1 MLITTFALI
10 TNQAIA
16 GDGVKVRPHIKP
28 IMSGQSF
35 LVGDERYNAL
45 NLGGAAGIKFA
56 QKKSGLKMMGMTRAQ
71 YTRTV
76 SLKDTAGQDLRLGVM
91 AGPWWRVAG
100 VQFGVDAVHNNYS
113 NAAISMPEAY
123 GVNPVASAL
132 IDLRLVNLSVIA
144 GPTYYFGDARQGV
157 NWDGGQYD
165 FPGFGDEF
173 FYKARA
179 GFSLL
184 LLNVGFTYSNR
195 YTAYGV
201 EQMIGFG
208 VGL

>member
-1 MLITTFALI
+1 MLLTTLALI
-10 TNQAIA
+10 TNQAAA

-28 IMSGQSF
+28 ILSGQSF
-35 LVGDERYNAL
+35 MVDDDRYNAL
-45 NLGGAAGIKFA
+45 NIGGAAGVKFS
-56 QKKSGLKMMGMTRAQ
+56 QKKSGLKMMGLTRAQ
-71 YTRTV
+71 YVKTV
-76 SLKDTAGQDLRLGVM
+76 SFGDTTGQDLRVGMM
-91 AGPWWRVAG
+91 AGPWWRIAG
-100 VQFGVDAVHNNYS
+100 VQFGVDAVQNSYS
-113 NAAISMPEAY
+113 NAVVDMPQAF

-132 IDLRLVNLSVIA
+132 IDLRLVNVSLIA
-144 GPTYYFGDARQGV
+144 GPTYYMGDQRQAV
-157 NWDGGQYD
+157 NWDAGQYD

-184 LLNVGFTYSNR
+184 LLNVGFTYSTR

-201 EQMIGFG
+201 EQMVGVG